1 MARNYKAKI
10 CKSCGEEFVPRSG
23 VQKIC
28 DDCRAAL
35 AEKPKRAPTNRQLA
49 EMNGRQRATIKRLQE
64 EIAKLKGTMLAPQQ
78 ALVSQIEQLE
88 KAIARQREIVGKGQR
103 AVAVMGQRNHE
114 LRKAIAAAIE
124 SLQRILEEDA
134 R

>member
-1 MARNYKAKI
+1 MRRNSSDKI
-10 CKSCGEEFVPRSG
+10 CEDCGKAYAPASG
-23 VQKIC
+23 AQKRC
-28 DDCRAAL
+28 PDCMAAL
-35 AEKPKRAPTNRQLA
+35 AEKPKRAPTNRQLT

-88 KAIARQREIVGKGQR
+88 KAIARQREIVGEGQR

-124 SLQRILEEDA
+124 SLQRILKEDA

>member
-10 CKSCGEEFVPRSG
+10 CKSCGEEFAPRSG

-28 DDCRAAL
+28 NDCRAAL

-64 EIAKLKGTMLAPQQ
+64 EIAKLKGTMLAPRQ
-78 ALVSQIEQLE
+78 ALVSQIETLE
-88 KAIARQREIVGKGQR
+88 KAIARQRQMISEGQTS
-103 AVAVMGQRNHE
+103 VAAMGQRNHA
-114 LRKAIAAAIE
+114 LRKGIEAAIE
-124 SLQRILEEDA
+124 ALQGILKEDG

>member
-1 MARNYKAKI
+1 MRRNFSDKI
-10 CKSCGEEFVPRSG
+10 CEKCGKAFAPASG
-23 VQKIC
+23 VQKRC
-28 DDCRAAL
+28 PDCRAAL

-78 ALVSQIEQLE
+78 ALVSQIETLE
-88 KAIARQREIVGKGQR
+88 KAIARQREIVGEGQR
-103 AVAVMGQRNHE
+103 AVAAMGQRNHE
-114 LRKAIAAAIE
+114 LRKGIVAAIE
-124 SLQRILEEDA
+124 AMQGILKEDG

>member
-1 MARNYKAKI
+1 MRRNFSDKI
-10 CKSCGEEFVPRSG
+10 CGKSGKAFAPTSG
-23 VQKIC
+23 AQKRC
-28 DDCRAAL
+28 PDCRAAL

-49 EMNGRQRATIKRLQE
+49 EMNGWQRATIKRLQE

-88 KAIARQREIVGKGQR
+88 KAIARQREIVGEGQR

-114 LRKAIAAAIE
+114 LREAIAAAIE
-124 SLQRILEEDA
+124 SLQRILKEDA